1 MYVDELNQVRDNNG
15 NILYANGVITTTGGT
30 GTVDTTG
37 GWNNGTH
44 SVGSSGMTW
53 GVDGNL
59 VNNNDGSF
67 AYGQDD
73 NMTNILQSLL
83 IIGKM
88 LKYFKKNIQDDTM
101 LKMIKEYE
109 DFTDPYAIDEETI
122 EEIEDLYKL

>member
-15 NILYANGVITTTGGT
+15 NILYPNSTHEYDTITTTGTAT
-30 GTVDTTG
+30 GIWDNAT
-37 GWNNGTH
+37 N
-44 SVGSSGMTW
+44 SLASSGMTW

-59 VNNNDGSF
+59 ISNVNGS
-67 AYGQDD
+67 YGQNDD
-73 NMTNILQSLL
+73 MTNILQSLL

-88 LKYFKKNIQDDTM
+88 LKYFKENIQDDTM

-122 EEIEDLYKL
+122 KEIEDLYKL